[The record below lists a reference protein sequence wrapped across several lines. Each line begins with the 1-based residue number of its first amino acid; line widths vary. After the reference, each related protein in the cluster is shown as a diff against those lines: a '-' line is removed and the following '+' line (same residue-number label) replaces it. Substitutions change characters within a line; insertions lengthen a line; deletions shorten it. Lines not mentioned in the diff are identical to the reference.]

1 MNPQLAIR
9 LAANAGSA
17 LGSHPVPSALV
28 RNCIVT
34 AAACERLGVQSVNVE
49 LALGRALAIRQGV
62 ITPKEAADLVRSC
75 EAVFDGG
82 VVEE

>member
-17 LGSHPVPSALV
+17 LRTERHPTALV

-34 AAACERLGVQSVNVE
+34 AAACERLNVQSVNVE
-49 LALGRALAIRQGV
+49 LALGRALAIRHGV
-62 ITPKEAADLVRSC
+62 ITPREAADLVRSC

>member
-9 LAANAGSA
+9 LACNAGSS
-17 LGSHPVPSALV
+17 LGSHPVPSSLV

-34 AAACERLGVQSVNVE
+34 AAACERLGVSSVNVE
-49 LALGRALAIRQGV
+49 LAIGRALAIRQGV

-75 EAVFDGG
+75 EAVLEGS
-82 VVEE
+82 VIEE

>member
-9 LAANAGSA
+9 LACNAGSA
-17 LGSHPVPSALV
+17 LGSHPVPQSLV

-34 AAACERLGVQSVNVE
+34 AAACERLGMRSVNVE
-49 LALGRALAIRQGV
+49 LAISRALAIRQGV
-62 ITPKEAADLVRSC
+62 LTPRQAEDLVRSC
-75 EAVFDGG
+75 EAVFEGG

>member
-17 LGSHPVPSALV
+17 LRTERHPAALV

-34 AAACERLGVQSVNVE
+34 AAACERLNVQSVNVE

-62 ITPKEAADLVRSC
+62 MTPKEAADLVRSC
-75 EAVFDGG
+75 EAVFEGG